1 MCARKRSSAGRR
13 VSVSDVGD
21 GRTLSFGAQQPTDP
35 RYRRAVEAFDEINSA
50 SDCTPSDCWDADDHD
65 CRRVDG

>member
-1 MCARKRSSAGRR
+1 M
-13 VSVSDVGD
+13 SDVGD